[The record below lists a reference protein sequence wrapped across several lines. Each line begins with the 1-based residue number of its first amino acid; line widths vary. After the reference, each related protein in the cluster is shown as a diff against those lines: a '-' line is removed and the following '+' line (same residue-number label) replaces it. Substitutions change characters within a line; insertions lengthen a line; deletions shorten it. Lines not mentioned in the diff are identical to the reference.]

1 MYVFFWCQKG
11 LSHWPKGGGGW
22 GEGGAETCK
31 TKTPSPIYTD
41 RRLQGAAVGE
51 LGSAAG
57 LEAECVAFGF
67 PLLAQPWPQPV

>member
-1 MYVFFWCQKG
+1 M
-11 LSHWPKGGGGW
+11 
-22 GEGGAETCK
+22 ETCK

>member
-1 MYVFFWCQKG
+1 MSFFGARKACLTGQKR
-11 LSHWPKGGGGW
+11 GGG

-31 TKTPSPIYTD
+31 TKAPSPVYTD